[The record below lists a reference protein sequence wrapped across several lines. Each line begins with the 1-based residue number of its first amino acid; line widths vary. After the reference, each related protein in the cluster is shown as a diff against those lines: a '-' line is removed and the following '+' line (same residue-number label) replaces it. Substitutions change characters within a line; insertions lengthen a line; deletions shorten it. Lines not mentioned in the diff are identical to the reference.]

1 MAQYEKYAITAQR
14 LTGIADAIREKK
26 KTTDLLTPEQMVAE
40 IRGIES
46 GSPSAAEVTFGYVN
60 NVPVER
66 EINYSI
72 TSESLN
78 NIAKRTQEM
87 AGTTKLMTPEDIIY
101 WLDRVKFIPQST
113 ATSEFTL
120 EFEAGADSRLPTVI
134 KGTATSEFTLPFAA
148 SAMG

>member
-1 MAQYEKYAITAQR
+1 MSYRKVDDTSLASV
-14 LTGIADAIREKK
+14 ADAIRAKGGTSDEFVFPDGFVSAIGSIQ
-26 KTTDLLTPEQMVAE
+26 TGGGT
-40 IRGIES
+40 ES
-46 GSPSAAEVTFGYVN
+46 GLPSSADVTFGYVN

-66 EINYSI
+66 ESNYSI

-101 WLDRVKFIPQST
+101 WLNRVNFIPQST

-120 EFEAGADSRLPTVI
+120 EFEAGAVGALSN
-134 KGTATSEFTLPFAA
+134 E
-148 SAMG
+148 